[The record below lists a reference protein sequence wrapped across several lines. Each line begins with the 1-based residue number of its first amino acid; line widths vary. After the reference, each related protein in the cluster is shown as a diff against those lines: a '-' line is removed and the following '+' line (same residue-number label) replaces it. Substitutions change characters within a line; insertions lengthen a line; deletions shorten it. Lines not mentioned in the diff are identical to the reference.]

1 MRPNPATLNKTEP
14 SSSPPPAHLG
24 QVVRLALRDAWDKLG
39 VVLGVSLTWTLLL
52 AIALAV
58 ERLVPRAVPVAA
70 HLLVL
75 FVALVILLAA
85 PLAGAF
91 HIAHQIVTHDEVSYG
106 EFWRGAARLYRPV
119 VGLWACDLLVMGV
132 LSVNLW
138 FYGRLGH
145 FAGTVAMLLCLY
157 LLLFWTLMALSHFPL
172 LIAQEVGIFDE
183 PGKPARRGTLAVL
196 RRAFFLTLGR
206 PFYALGVLALALPLT
221 VLTGLSGVLFALLL
235 PGLLALLTTHSTR
248 ALLVQFGVLPPPP
261 LPEEVIPDEK
271 FKLKDV
277 RGSRQ
282 D

>member
-1 MRPNPATLNKTEP
+1 MTQSPAMPAETE
-14 SSSPPPAHLG
+14 SSPSPPPARFS

-52 AIALAV
+52 AFALGM
-58 ERLVPRAVPVAA
+58 ERLVPRAAPVAA

-75 FVALVILLAA
+75 FVALVLLLAA
-85 PLAGAF
+85 PLAGAY

-119 VGLWACDLLVMGV
+119 VGLWAFDLFVMGV

-145 FAGTVAMLLCLY
+145 VAGTVAMLLCLY
-157 LLLFWTLMALSHFPL
+157 LLLFWSLMALSHFPL
-172 LIAQEVGIFDE
+172 LVAQEAGVFDE
-183 PGKPARRGTLAVL
+183 PGKFARRGTLAVL

-206 PFYALGVLALALPLT
+206 PFYALGILVLVVPLT
-221 VLTGLSGVLFALLL
+221 VLTGLTGVLFALLL

-261 LPEEVIPDEK
+261 PPEEVVPDER
-271 FKLKDV
+271 FKLKDTGRV
-277 RGSRQ
+277 RQ